1 MLFANN
7 QPLLSKTSCFVSCI
21 WKIYKK
27 ILSLIYQKS

>member
-21 WKIYKK
+21 WKICKK
-27 ILSLIYQKS
+27 NFSA